1 MTTAASPRVGSLD
14 IAEAVSQQIGSFVS
28 MDFFKFVVAE
38 GDRVTLWYM
47 NSGGKGPSF
56 EVNLRHCDEGW
67 TFSLLEH
74 PPGTDQTMEIP

>member
-1 MTTAASPRVGSLD
+1 
-14 IAEAVSQQIGSFVS
+14 

-56 EVNLRHCDEGW
+56 EVNLRHSDEGW